1 MRKEGEVQYVMKKPL
16 PVGIEFYKT
25 LIDNPYYYV
34 DKTWMIK
41 ELLDKKVSVNLFTR
55 PRRFGKTL
63 VLSMLQTFFEKEIG
77 QDGIVV
83 DNSRYFRGMK
93 IMEAEAAYAA
103 HMGKYPVVFLSL
115 KSAKQ
120 PEYEMAYQ
128 SLVDEI
134 IKEYNRHDYILQ
146 SDCLSEEYRE
156 RYLAVMNRRADAI
169 AYAKSLAFL
178 SECLKRYHG
187 ARTIILLDEYDV
199 PLENAFFEG
208 FYKKMVGFIRSLF
221 ESALKTNENL
231 EFAVVTGCLR
241 ISKESIFTGLNNLE
255 INSILNDNFSE
266 YFGFTQAEVNRM
278 LDDYGINDRR
288 EEVRRWY
295 DGYLFGESE
304 VYNPWSVINYV
315 KFAVTNKVAFPRP
328 YWSNTSSNSIV
339 RELVER
345 ADARTRGE
353 IESLIAGGVVEKP
366 VHDAESNLANSNG
379 VQNELSARRFFEVN
393 ETEPKAKVEFSEKNI
408 LDFWRMDAWN
418 FLFFT
423 GYLKGVSQR
432 FEEDTIYLTMKLPN
446 QEVRYIYRNT
456 IREWFEQH
464 QSTFDLTSFY
474 EAVKTGDCETMENV
488 INRQL
493 MDSISYY
500 DNAENFYHGYLLGLL
515 SGVGGY
521 RIDSNKERGNGRP
534 DILLG
539 PVNPRLPAILFEVKR
554 AKKFSEME
562 DQCEA
567 ALKQME
573 KQNYAAGLL
582 ESGIRKVFQYGI
594 CFCGKSC
601 MVKVQKKEW
610 KDE

>member
-93 IMEAEAAYAA
+93 IMEAGAAYAA

-208 FYKKMVGFIRSLF
+208 FYEKMVGFIRSLF

-353 IESLIAGGVVEKP
+353 IESLIAGGLMEKP
-366 VHDAESNLANSNG
+366 VHEDITYEDIYKNQDNL
-379 VQNELSARRFFEVN
+379 
-393 ETEPKAKVEFSEKNI
+393 
-408 LDFWRMDAWN
+408 WN